1 MSILNLK
8 SKLDQHFSNLNL
20 QPSGV
25 KDKGTPLN
33 LTAGS
38 LTVLDKLI
46 KLRLP
51 ELSNN
56 LRISLFIDPFD
67 RLKGQPTINLSIP
80 PVEKKGQP
88 LKLTIPELD
97 KLKGMPTAKLYI
109 PIPEKKGQ
117 PLNLSIPPIEK
128 KGHDTPVSEFTPE
141 KEGRSVNT
149 SVPPIEKDGFD
160 TFAPES
166 SPLVSLT
173 SDLTIVYTPQTFD
186 DGRGNIVTGQ
196 QSFDRPSSKTLENM
210 ESKFAIQSEPGTR
223 GPYGVTDYI
232 DGTKQGRGFISPGGP
247 PDGFTIDMETLE
259 GDVVSSLAVDGD
271 IALTPLSYTVAG
283 MNSDLEYGVVSEQ
296 TFDDTPILETA
307 WGSEFMVTPLQYYT
321 SQFWPHDD
329 STSHSVTHL
338 VDMITL
344 SGPTVDPYQ
353 TSLDVTPKILDAHN
367 NLVTPLSNYDGIY
380 VDTDNSA
387 KSITPSEYSLGEHT
401 GISVLWADMTFPE
414 ADKTR
419 EVYQHH
425 FLASPFAQ
433 IPLWTDLFGSDE
445 AWKDGSIHIVDE
457 DLEVDPN
464 IVGDIKGA
472 PHPDSIFHQLGLI
485 AGTYDDP
492 LGWDTEDGVGIPA
505 GTTTLGNKNYR
516 VYNSIDN
523 VAFDHLQLQTNPF
536 TTEIDWDGNT
546 ITVNGWKLGSVHIPP
561 DITEPAAAWPDV
573 DGLTPFSD
581 LNALG
586 LSSIYED
593 EDGNYIIPSNYEDI
607 LEEGQTQRTFNIPA
621 AYPNNQYAYS
631 IDTQF
636 GFSWGARYIPAD
648 AFTGGEGQHTYN
660 LNDNFEATTLAARF
674 LSYNFNNPDWPY
686 KGVGL
691 KNFRP
696 LPVSPEM
703 KVPDTT
709 GGHLLTF
716 DITNPFTDVTST
728 HEWLAWSWT
737 EEQPDTY
744 QPYIRKEIGQRY
756 GDSNPSSNEAHP
768 RMVGIPIDYSSL
780 MEERLVD
787 DIIRIENWLKSPIGQ
802 KWVGNQS
809 FLQGLN
815 PRPETRSWSKS
826 SIVNSLTP
834 FFHDDRH
841 AHGFAGDGRDYE
853 NYDPLLDGDMRKFG
867 FGKRFGE
874 DAGYGKI
881 GPDVNT
887 DDEKSRL
894 TRLTNTFIVPEAEV
908 IKDPGLFSDLAGSI
922 FGAVAGLVGSLFG
935 GGATGMPPTTPTH
948 YVKSQA
954 GAFGSGPINRKT
966 DGPPSRQYAFI
977 PYQHLGRGGLA
988 TYAASLKPEVSE
1000 ETQEAI
1006 ADVPTNSD
1014 DNRYRT
1020 IREKIWAA
1028 TGANTSMTDGTRK
1041 MWSDAPHLQTI
1052 QEQNFNTHKANHDN
1066 AVVEEAEIE
1075 AVGLAIDDQTTR
1087 LGKIL
1092 NTIDNAGSQ
1101 KSLRTVSPSGWG
1113 GLLRIETI
1121 DEKAD
1126 ESNYKTVAS
1135 DNINMIPYG
1144 EHYPAGTEDYI
1155 KFKFYDIYNDK
1166 WIIFRALLSGI
1177 TDSIT
1182 PEWTGTRYIG
1192 RPDQSYVYSGADRE
1206 VGFTFDIYPKSAQEL
1221 PLLMEKL
1228 NYLIGMCYPSF
1239 HEGHRMVAPFIN
1251 LTIGDM
1257 FRDTPGFLSSLS
1269 VNVDDVSTW
1278 EITEGRQY
1286 PKHITCDCS
1295 FTYIGKYLPSS
1306 LGKHYELPG
1315 LEDKGWTKT
1324 SDTTYKGTYQFS
1336 KDGLT
1341 EIGKLTAPQA
1351 DLNIVKKN
1359 IPPPL

>member
-756 GDSNPSSNEAHP
+756 GDPNPSSNAPHP
-768 RMVGIPIDYSSL
+768 RMVGIPIDYSDL

-853 NYDPLLDGDMRKFG
+853 NYDPLLSGDMAKYG
-867 FGKRFGE
+867 FGTRFG
-874 DAGYGKI
+874 DGSSQDHKGKK
-881 GPDVNT
+881 GGAY
-887 DDEKSRL
+887 EGRLWRL
-894 TRLTNTFIVPEAEV
+894 TEEFIVPQAAALEGG
-908 IKDPGLFSDLAGSI
+908 PGLFASLAGSL
-922 FGAVAGLVGSLFG
+922 VGLVGSIFG
-935 GGATGMPPTTPTH
+935 GGATGMPPTTPSH
-948 YVKSQA
+948 DVKSQA
-954 GAFGSGPINRKT
+954 GAFGSGPIHIKT
-966 DGPPSRQYAFI
+966 HGDDRYASL
-977 PYQHLGRGGLA
+977 PYEHLGTGGLA
-988 TYAASLKPEVSE
+988 QYAESLKTSISE
-1000 ETQEAI
+1000 HDQI
-1006 ADVPTNSD
+1006 IKDYIPKADDPS
-1014 DNRYRT
+1014 YEST
-1020 IREKIWAA
+1020 IEKVFGKVGLNAPVHVDKLKAWSTANFEAA
-1028 TGANTSMTDGTRK
+1028 TAKRDKAVTD
-1041 MWSDAPHLQTI
+1041 
-1052 QEQNFNTHKANHDN
+1052 KA
-1066 AVVEEAEIE
+1066 ALE
-1075 AVGLAIDDQTTR
+1075 AVAVAIDEQTTN

-1092 NTIDNAGSQ
+1092 NTVDNAGSQ
-1101 KSLRTVSPSGWG
+1101 KSLRTMSPSGWG
-1113 GLLRIETI
+1113 GLLKLSTI
-1121 DEKAD
+1121 DTD
-1126 ESNYKTVAS
+1126 PDNTDYKTVAT

-1144 EHYPAGTEDYI
+1144 DDYSGTDKDFI
-1155 KFKFYDIYNDK
+1155 KFKFYDVYNNK
-1166 WIIFRALLSGI
+1166 WIIFRAILSGI
-1177 TDSIT
+1177 SDTIT

-1192 RPDQSYVYSGADRE
+1192 RPDQVYVYNGADRE
-1206 VGFTFDIYPKSAQEL
+1206 VGFSFEIYPKTVQEFPML
-1221 PLLMEKL
+1221 IQKL

-1239 HEGHRMVAPFIN
+1239 NVNRMVAPFIN

-1257 FRDTPGFLSSLS
+1257 FVDTPGFLSSLS
-1269 VNVDDVSTW
+1269 MDVDDMTTW
-1278 EITEGRQY
+1278 EIENGRQF
-1286 PKHITCDCS
+1286 PKHITCNCS
-1295 FTYIGKYLPSS
+1295 FTYIGKTLPSS
-1306 LGKHYELPG
+1306 LGKHYELDG
-1315 LEDKGWTKT
+1315 IIDKGWQK
-1324 SDTTYKGTYQFS
+1324 DWGIKGGF
-1336 KDGLT
+1336 KELD
-1341 EIGKLTAPQA
+1341 GKLERIKGSPDSDLELLHRSHGTAA
-1351 DLNIVKKN
+1351 GT
-1359 IPPPL
+1359 